1 MFSCQL
7 MNLCHES
14 GIRRNFICFL
24 HTSSQ
29 CTFVTVGLVLLE
41 ANIFLCFLIVVCEV
55 SSPLIIYTAFLW
67 ALPSSAVS
75 FLRLSN
81 QKHVQ
86 HSRWDSTTDLYHG
99 ITIVSALFTIL
110 CLILQ
115 NIMSAFFT
123 TAQHWAEVLNEFS
136 TVIPDYFQKFIQ
148 LI

>member
-29 CTFVTVGLVLLE
+29 CTFLTVGLVLSE

>member
-1 MFSCQL
+1 MSINDL
-7 MNLCHES
+7 VLVSWVKDMEKPYLLSPYHHLS
-14 GIRRNFICFL
+14 
-24 HTSSQ
+24 
-29 CTFVTVGLVLLE
+29 FVIVGLVLSDD
-41 ANIFLCFLIVVCEV
+41 NIILFFLTIVCEL
-55 SSPLIIYTAFLW
+55 SSPLIIYTAFLRT
-67 ALPSSAVS
+67 LPCSAVS
-75 FLRLSN
+75 FLRLGN
-81 QKHVQ
+81 QEHVQ

-99 ITIVSALFTIL
+99 STILTALFTIL